1 LRAGLGVGICQEPL
15 AARDPRLRPV
25 LADFTFGLEIWLTT
39 HPNLRGV
46 RRVRTVLEGLAG
58 GLSDYLVA
66 SAHEA

>member
-1 LRAGLGVGICQEPL
+1 
-15 AARDPRLRPV
+15 V
-25 LADFTFGLEIWLTT
+25 LPDFTFGLEIWLAT